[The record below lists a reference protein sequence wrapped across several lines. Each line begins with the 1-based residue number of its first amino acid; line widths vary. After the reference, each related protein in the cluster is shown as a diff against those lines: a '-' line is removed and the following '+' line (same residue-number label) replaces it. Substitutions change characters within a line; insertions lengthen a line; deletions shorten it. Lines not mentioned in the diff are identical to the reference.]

1 MILTRDD
8 ILRADDIQAEIV
20 DVPEWGGQVRVKGLS
35 GTERDR
41 FEQDS
46 IDQRGK
52 TTKLNFANIRARL
65 LVLCLVDEQGNRLFQ
80 RSDIDLLGQK
90 SAAALNRVF
99 DVARRLSGLN
109 QEDVEELAE
118 NFDDGQSDNS
128 TSD

>member
-52 TTKLNFANIRARL
+52 ANKLNLANIRARL

-90 SAAALNRVF
+90 SAVALNRVF
-99 DVARRLSGLN
+99 EAARRLSGLN
-109 QEDVEELAE
+109 QEDVDELAE

>member
-52 TTKLNFANIRARL
+52 ANKLNLANIRARL

-90 SAAALNRVF
+90 SAVALNRVF
-99 DVARRLSGLN
+99 EAARRLSGLN

>member
-52 TTKLNFANIRARL
+52 ANKLNLANIRARL

-99 DVARRLSGLN
+99 EVARRLSGLN

>member
-8 ILRADDIQAEIV
+8 ILRANDSQMEAV
-20 DVPEWGGQVRVKGLS
+20 DVPEWGGQVLVKGLS

-52 TTKLNFANIRARL
+52 TTKLNFTNIRARL

-90 SAAALNRVF
+90 SAVALNRVF
-99 DVARRLSGLN
+99 EVARRLSGLN

>member
-8 ILRADDIQAEIV
+8 ILRANDSQMEAV
-20 DVPEWGGQVRVKGLS
+20 DVPEWGGQVLVKGLS

-52 TTKLNFANIRARL
+52 TTKLNFTNIRARL

-80 RSDIDLLGQK
+80 RSDIDMLGQK

-99 DVARRLSGLN
+99 EVARRLSGLN